1 MLESSVARIR
11 FSFVYRTMRMQQ
23 ESADWICPNSID
35 WQQYDQMPRRVVVE
49 RVFSVRGRVL
59 MTEEQNWRIAKA
71 DRQLRRQGYDPGTWL
86 PLGITQKEFDEDNS
100 EHRRAKKTKNDYVGI
115 RW

>member
-11 FSFVYRTMRMQQ
+11 FSFVYRTMHMQQ
-23 ESADWICPNSID
+23 ESVDWICPNSID

-49 RVFSVRGRVL
+49 RVFSVIGRFL
-59 MTEEQNWRIAKA
+59 TTEEQIRRIAKA
-71 DRQLRRQGYDPGTWL
+71 DRQLRRQGYDPGTGL
-86 PLGITQKEFDEDNS
+86 LLVMAQQEFDEDNS
-100 EHRRAKKTKNDYVGI
+100 EYRRAKKTKNDYVGI